1 MLEKDTMDAQE
12 APKAAIFTM
21 WNGLIDFLK
30 IGSFI
35 VDDDVVIGVQGFN
48 GTVMQV

>member
-1 MLEKDTMDAQE
+1 MLEKDTMEAQE

-21 WNGLIDFLK
+21 WNSLIDLLK

-35 VDDDVVIGVQGFN
+35 VDDDIVIGV
-48 GTVMQV
+48 